1 MKKWICLLAT
11 VVVLLSLCV
20 PVSAASK
27 PPVYKV
33 SEPKWVKI
41 DGNVTEKEWGKPI
54 YKGVTMKQA
63 EDGEI
68 DNRLTAWWYDSTGN
82 ADTTF
87 DLYVTNTDENLY
99 VACVVHNVDPETIT
113 KGVTPYYSTRR
124 QMNFCFTFSKWVDGT
139 GVFITD
145 HLGTKYEQFTG
156 YRVYLATDGKMY
168 ADAFIQ
174 GINAKPIFPNK
185 DYVAKY
191 DEKTRTMTYEVAV
204 PFVLSNVEI
213 EKNNEI
219 AFSAVINLDNQSN
232 TISCEGDGPNRFLVG
247 LGAQTGGGAEK
258 YSHTDQCIKI
268 ELATFSQIQSMKEV
282 GNNTNTGDAKV
293 FVDDSAD
300 IVGVPGPMG
309 EADNAGIS
317 WMALVFYGC
326 LGLSVACLITMA
338 LVLIIRRMKVNKEVQ
353 PE

>member
-1 MKKWICLLAT
+1 MKKWICLIAT
-11 VVVLLSLCV
+11 IVLLLSLCV
-20 PVSAASK
+20 PASAASK
-27 PPVYKV
+27 TPVYKV
-33 SEPKWVKI
+33 SEPKWVTI

-68 DNRLTAWWYDSTGN
+68 DNRLTAWWYDSSGN

-113 KGVTPYYSTRR
+113 KGVTPYFSTRR
-124 QMNFCFTFSKWVDGT
+124 HMNFCFTFSKWVDGT
-139 GVFITD
+139 GVYITD

-168 ADAFIQ
+168 AEAFTQ
-174 GINAKPIFPNK
+174 GVNSKPIFPNK

-219 AFSAVINLDNQSN
+219 AFSAVIALDNQSN

-247 LGAQTGGGAEK
+247 LGAQNGGGAEK
-258 YSHTDQCIKI
+258 YSHTDGCIKI
-268 ELATFSQIQSMKEV
+268 ELATFSQIQSMKEISS
-282 GNNTNTGDAKV
+282 NTNTGDAKV
-293 FVDDSAD
+293 YVEDSAD
-300 IVGVPGPMG
+300 IVGVLGALG
-309 EADNAGIS
+309 NTEDAGTS
-317 WMALVFYGC
+317 WMTLVFFGCIGLTVGC
-326 LGLSVACLITMA
+326 LIAIAVILI
-338 LVLIIRRMKVNKEVQ
+338 LRRSKANKEVQ